1 LLPLQI
7 ARRSKLSIF
16 KTIKRKGQSSLSKD
30 ATPRRKAMKPK
41 AHAYYSYIG
50 GGLLAA
56 AILAIAG
63 WGPLAIA
70 DKSQNPVFAVDPF
83 WPKPLP
89 APVGTGQPQPHTD
102 WG

>member
-1 LLPLQI
+1 
-7 ARRSKLSIF
+7 
-16 KTIKRKGQSSLSKD
+16 
-30 ATPRRKAMKPK
+30 MKPK

-70 DKSQNPVFAVDPF
+70 DKSQNQRRS
-83 WPKPLP
+83 
-89 APVGTGQPQPHTD
+89 APRERVTR
-102 WG
+102 

>member
-1 LLPLQI
+1 
-7 ARRSKLSIF
+7 
-16 KTIKRKGQSSLSKD
+16 
-30 ATPRRKAMKPK
+30 MKPK

-70 DKSQNPVFAVDPF
+70 DKVKIRFSRSTPSGPNRF
-83 WPKPLP
+83 
-89 APVGTGQPQPHTD
+89 QPPSGPTD
-102 WG
+102 LRIPGYRVRSPETASTRTTTSIPSTAGGRSV